1 MLLHLCSV
9 KNLYQNRFL
18 GLAAMASPSRS
29 SQNRRRC
36 KEPMRYSYNPE
47 QFHNVGVRNQT
58 HEAITMPRSNSD
70 TDLVTSDSRSTLMV
84 SNSYYAI
91 GQSQNI
97 VICWDIKEE
106 VDAGDWIG
114 MYLVDEVLSENF
126 LDYKNRGVNG
136 SHKGQIVWKIDASS
150 YFVEPETK
158 ISFKY
163 YHGVS
168 GALRATTPSV
178 TVKNPSAAG
187 TQSNPRTHMREAFL
201 CAVTHI
207 EGVLCKALIDTGSSI
222 TIIQPDVLT
231 QATSHWRKRVHPTY
245 IHLKTVTG
253 ELAPMEGKGWQ
264 QIEYWGVTKYHETW
278 FAAVQE
284 PCILGLDFLQRVC
297 PCPLHQPPVH
307 HLSTHCHP
315 PPSPSQK
322 WKQYGSTA
330 VRGLAQSST
339 PGLPF
344 NTPSIL
350 EMHTPSNSGPANSHW
365 PD

>member
-58 HEAITMPRSNSD
+58 HEAISMPRSNSD

-136 SHKGQIVWKIDASS
+136 SHKGQIVWKIVASSYFVEHEVLSENFLDYKNRGVNGSHKGQIVWKIDASS
-150 YFVEPETK
+150 YFVELVLPVACTGGHPCTLLPVENANQNRGYRTSADLVPCLYCT
-158 ISFKY
+158 IPY
-163 YHGVS
+163 RP
-168 GALRATTPSV
+168 GAKV
-178 TVKNPSAAG
+178 TEP
-187 TQSNPRTHMREAFL
+187 
-201 CAVTHI
+201 
-207 EGVLCKALIDTGSSI
+207 SSI
-222 TIIQPDVLT
+222 VQV
-231 QATSHWRKRVHPTY
+231 PTCY
-245 IHLKTVTG
+245 HTV
-253 ELAPMEGKGWQ
+253 Q
-264 QIEYWGVTKYHETW
+264 TW
-278 FAAVQE
+278 
-284 PCILGLDFLQRVC
+284 C
-297 PCPLHQPPVH
+297 
-307 HLSTHCHP
+307 
-315 PPSPSQK
+315 
-322 WKQYGSTA
+322 
-330 VRGLAQSST
+330 
-339 PGLPF
+339 
-344 NTPSIL
+344 
-350 EMHTPSNSGPANSHW
+350 
-365 PD
+365 

>member
-36 KEPMRYSYNPE
+36 KDPARYSYNPE
-47 QFHNVGVRNQT
+47 QFANVDIRNG
-58 HEAITMPRSNSD
+58 AIIPRSTSD

-84 SNSYYAI
+84 SNSIYAI
-91 GQSQNI
+91 GQSQDI

-114 MYLVDEVLSENF
+114 MYLIDEVLSENF

-158 ISFKY
+158 ICFKY

-178 TVKNPSAAG
+178 TVKN
-187 TQSNPRTHMREAFL
+187 
-201 CAVTHI
+201 
-207 EGVLCKALIDTGSSI
+207 SS
-222 TIIQPDVLT
+222 V
-231 QATSHWRKRVHPTY
+231 
-245 IHLKTVTG
+245 
-253 ELAPMEGKGWQ
+253 
-264 QIEYWGVTKYHETW
+264 
-278 FAAVQE
+278 
-284 PCILGLDFLQRVC
+284 PC
-297 PCPLHQPPVH
+297 HQ
-307 HLSTHCHP
+307 
-315 PPSPSQK
+315 K
-322 WKQYGSTA
+322 
-330 VRGLAQSST
+330 
-339 PGLPF
+339 
-344 NTPSIL
+344 
-350 EMHTPSNSGPANSHW
+350 PASDRLNWDSR
-365 PD
+365 